1 MKKIMV
7 GLNERSYDVFIGA
20 GVISKLPGILAEISE
35 GSPVVVITDK
45 NVVKKAGKNFIEVI
59 ESIKSPVMKIVI
71 EPGEKSKSLEVFSG
85 VIKKIVSGTHGHK
98 PTVVAV
104 GGGVVGDLAGFVA
117 SAYRRGVPFLQV
129 PTTLLAQVDSS
140 VGGKVGIDLD
150 EAKNIIGS
158 FYQPRAVIA
167 DTCFLDSLSPRQIR
181 NGMAEV
187 IKYAVIKS
195 PEMFEY
201 LEKNIN
207 KINAKDKKF
216 MEKIVVSCVE
226 IKARVTEKD
235 EFDAKDVRIILN
247 FGHTLGHAVETASGY
262 SDLYNH
268 GESISLGM
276 LMASEIA
283 VRLGIFKKRDQDRL
297 RNLIF
302 SAGLPVVIKGVQKR
316 KILAASRFDKKFTL
330 GVNRFV
336 LPHSIGR
343 VRVVEDIPVG
353 LIEKVVSS
361 FFNG

>member
-1 MKKIMV
+1 MKKIIV
-7 GLNERSYDVFIGA
+7 GLKERSYDVFIGA
-20 GVISKLPGILAEISE
+20 GVISELPGILAEISE
-35 GSPVVVITDK
+35 GAPVVVITDRNVLK
-45 NVVKKAGKNFIEVI
+45 NAGKKFIGVLRR
-59 ESIKSPVMKIVI
+59 IKSPVMKIVI

-85 VIKKIVSGTHGHK
+85 AIKKIVSGTRGHT
-98 PTVVAV
+98 PIVVAV

-140 VGGKVGIDLD
+140 VGGKVGIDLN

-167 DTCFLDSLSPRQIR
+167 DTNFLDSLDERQIR
-181 NGMAEV
+181 NGLAEV

-195 PEMFEY
+195 SEMFEY
-201 LEKNIN
+201 LEKNIK
-207 KINAKDKKF
+207 KIKTKDKKF
-216 MEKIVVSCVE
+216 MEKIVASCVE

-283 VRLGIFKKRDQDRL
+283 VQLGIFKKCDQDRL
-297 RNLIF
+297 KNLLI
-302 SAGLPVVIKGVQKR
+302 SAGLPVLIKGIQKR
-316 KILAASRFDKKFTL
+316 KILTASRFDKKFTR

-336 LPHSIGR
+336 LPYSIGE
-343 VRVVEDIPVG
+343 VRVVEDVPVS
-353 LIEKVVSS
+353 LVEKVVDS
-361 FFNG
+361 FFYR